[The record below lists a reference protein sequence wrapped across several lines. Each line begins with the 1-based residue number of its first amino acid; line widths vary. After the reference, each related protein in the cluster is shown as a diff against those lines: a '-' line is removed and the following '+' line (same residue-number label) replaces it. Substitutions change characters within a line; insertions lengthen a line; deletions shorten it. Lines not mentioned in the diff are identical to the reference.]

1 MVWVVEYIRGMEN
14 YLIKRR
20 IYELAQKD
28 HLDSAS
34 NELLL
39 KQYHL
44 DKQNNLPRDKSEAR
58 ELLIVGNEKLVFS
71 IMRDKLGIYELN
83 KDIEE
88 YSVGM
93 MGLIKAVD
101 TFDIERGVSFSTYA
115 TQVVFNQILME
126 YRKQKQ
132 SNQLIN
138 KTTSINEPV
147 GNYSNGDVF
156 FLEEH
161 LGEEDDTAEC
171 IIREQ
176 NIQTIKNN
184 LQYLKEDEQISVVYG
199 YGLFGNKKL
208 KQNEIAKIL
217 GVNQGHV
224 SRMMKAG
231 CKKLRILSTG
241 DSELSP
247 QELELK
253 RKLLNKNSLYED
265 SSKQMEV

>member
-1 MVWVVEYIRGMEN
+1 MEN
-14 YLIKRR
+14 YLIKQR
-20 IYELAQKD
+20 IYELAQKE
-28 HLDSAS
+28 HLDSSS

-39 KQYHL
+39 KQYHT
-44 DKQNNLPRDKSEAR
+44 DKQNNIPCDKSEAR

-71 IMRDKLGIYELN
+71 IMRDKFGIYELN
-83 KDIEE
+83 RDIDE

-101 TFDIERGVSFSTYA
+101 TFNIERGVSFSTYA
-115 TQVVFNQILME
+115 TQVVVNQILMG

-132 SNQLIN
+132 SSLLIN

-176 NIQTIKNN
+176 DLQTIKNN
-184 LQYLKEDEQISVVYG
+184 LQYLNKGEQVSVIYG
-199 YGLFGNKKL
+199 YGLFGNRKL
-208 KQNEIAKIL
+208 KQNEIAKML
-217 GVNQGHV
+217 GINQGHV
-224 SRMMKAG
+224 SRMMKSG
-231 CKKLRILSTG
+231 CKKLKILSTNN
-241 DSELSP
+241 DELSP
-247 QELELK
+247 KDLEQK
-253 RKLLNKNSLYED
+253 HKLLSRNVLEED
-265 SSKQMEV
+265 CDRVLVEVW